1 MKQFMNDHPL
11 QAPVVLASVM
21 LAAFGA
27 KLGLGLWAVGG
38 LVCFYPSYLA
48 LLVAGRAMH
57 RMARGGIST
66 GQQSQGDRDQC
77 GDDYTLINA
86 VQRGINEQVARTQKF
101 IVHADHFPNR

>member
-27 KLGLGLWAVGG
+27 KLGLGLWAIGG

-48 LLVAGRAMH
+48 LLVAGRGAGTQL
-57 RMARGGIST
+57 ARWRRIRPS
-66 GQQSQGDRDQC
+66 
-77 GDDYTLINA
+77 
-86 VQRGINEQVARTQKF
+86 
-101 IVHADHFPNR
+101 